1 MKLALKLAAA
11 AAVMALATPALA
23 CDGMKAKTAEKQA
36 KAAPASVAT
45 TKAETR
51 PAKVEAR
58 KAEAKTV
65 TTAAN

>member
-23 CDGMKAKTAEKQA
+23 CEGMKTKTADKQD
-36 KAAPASVAT
+36 KAAPATVAA
-45 TKAETR
+45 TKAEAR
-51 PAKVEAR
+51 PA
-58 KAEAKTV
+58 KAEAKKAEAKPV